1 MIQAEL
7 ILIAVIAIWG
17 ASIWAG
23 DVIAKDRDRHTTRY
37 VIASFLF
44 GPFAVLVMLALQPD
58 TDVLEE
64 RKVKAGLKKWWL
76 YCGESVQVRA
86 IKCGHCGSELTNG

>member
-1 MIQAEL
+1 MTQAEL

-23 DVIAKDRDRHTTRY
+23 DIIARDKGRHTTRY
-37 VIASFLF
+37 VISSFLF
-44 GPFAVLVMLALQPD
+44 GPLAVLVMLALQPD
-58 TDVLEE
+58 PDALEE
-64 RKVKAGLKKWWL
+64 RKVKVGLKKWCV

-86 IKCGHCGSELTNG
+86 VKCSHCGSELSNG